1 MLLTARPADA
11 VGGTDTAG
19 GPDAAGGPES
29 TEGAEGGGSG
39 GGFDASD
46 WEAVATGDALSDD
59 GSMPDGPGKP
69 GGTEGAEDL
78 RFLPSLSLKTE
89 KASSL

>member
-1 MLLTARPADA
+1 MRPVSKSEAAHANYGNPRPQSDKGA
-11 VGGTDTAG
+11 EW
-19 GPDAAGGPES
+19 GPLGGPEAAAG
-29 TEGAEGGGSG
+29 E
-39 GGFDASD
+39 D
-46 WEAVATGDALSDD
+46 VATGDVLTDE
-59 GSMPDGPGKP
+59 GSMPGGPWKP

>member
-1 MLLTARPADA
+1 MLLTARPVDA

-39 GGFDASD
+39 GGSEASD
-46 WEAVATGDALSDD
+46 GGAFAAGDAASNEEPML
-59 GSMPDGPGKP
+59 DGPDEP
-69 GGTEGAEDL
+69 GGGEGAEAL
-78 RFLPSLSLKTE
+78 GFLPSLSLKT
-89 KASSL
+89 KKGASL